1 MSDEVG
7 SMTVNSNFLKDFII
21 AIAVAAVSSV
31 VLLTI
36 ICLLAQCGPRMFTK
50 VRRRE
55 EWLSPTLEEG
65 YQDQSQPEL
74 PLWGYSLSAFIYTSI
89 RYTTGQRPKG

>member
-1 MSDEVG
+1 MSDAAG
-7 SMTVNSNFLKDFII
+7 SMTVNGNFLKDFII
-21 AIAVAAVSSV
+21 AIAVAAVSTI
-31 VLLTI
+31 VLLLI
-36 ICLLAQCGPRMFTK
+36 ICLLAQCGPRLFTK

-74 PLWGYSLSAFIYTSI
+74 PLVPRSW
-89 RYTTGQRPKG
+89 QRKEYA